1 MLMTT
6 FFSSVI
12 VASTDLISG
21 SFICSW
27 LITATSRAIPRI
39 LKQSPRFGV
48 ILISM
53 TLSSSF
59 KYSRMFTPTGA
70 SLGNSSKPS
79 ILSSRSISEA
89 PHSMPCDSTPRSLP
103 FLILKSPG
111 NIAPIVATGA
121 FIPARTLG
129 APHTICKGSPEPI
142 FTVVTRRR
150 SASGCCSTVRTSPTT
165 TPVNGLATGASSSTS
180 RPSIVN

>member
-1 MLMTT
+1 M
-6 FFSSVI
+6 
-12 VASTDLISG
+12 VAVTSFISG
-21 SFICSW
+21 AITGNW
-27 LITATSRAIPRI
+27 LITPISRAIPRI

-48 ILISM
+48 MLISI
-53 TLSSSF
+53 TLSSRF
-59 KYSRMFTPTGA
+59 KYSRTFTPTGA
-70 SLGNSSKPS
+70 SFGNSKRPS

-111 NIAPIVATGA
+111 KTAPIVATGA
-121 FIPARTLG
+121 FIPVRTFG
-129 APHTICKGSPEPI
+129 APHTICKGSPEPM
-142 FTVVTRRR
+142 FTVVTRKR

-165 TPVNGLATGASSSTS
+165 TPVNGLAAGANSSTS